1 MALNWLNHFSFS
13 ENEEFDI
20 KEDDNMLENLTGN
33 GKVLSIS
40 TDKLVLQIDI
50 PSQTIGLTGF
60 LPSIAGISSVDVP
73 KISATVSITLFNEGV
88 GNRLEVSGTYVDPSD
103 TAQNFSYTDTNLTA
117 RLRRRGER
125 LRLDASNG
133 FLGTISSTTDLSPLG
148 RLEFEKTSNPD
159 VNEMDVGKLPFGE
172 KIEIFFERR

>member
-1 MALNWLNHFSFS
+1 MALDWTDFFQFSA
-13 ENEEFDI
+13 NDEFDI

-40 TDKLVLQIDI
+40 TDKLVLQFDI

-60 LPSIAGISSVDVP
+60 LPNIAGISSVDVP
-73 KISATVSITLFNEGV
+73 KIAATVSITLFNEGV
-88 GNRLEVSGTYVDPSD
+88 GNRLEVSGSYIDSSGTTQS
-103 TAQNFSYTDTNLTA
+103 FSYTDTALTA

-125 LRLDASNG
+125 LRLDASNS
-133 FLGTISSTTDLSPLG
+133 FLGTISNTTDLSPLG

-172 KIEIFFERR
+172 KIEIFFER